1 METRVLRY
9 YLAVVAE
16 GNISAAA
23 NALHITQPT
32 LSRQIKELEE
42 ELDVTL
48 FYRKG
53 KTIELTKEGRYLAEH
68 AKDIVRLIDK
78 TTSNINQSEEIYG
91 EVNLGLAES
100 IAIQKIAHTIKSI
113 TESYSEIKY
122 NLYSGNAEQIME
134 KLENGL
140 LDFGVV
146 IEPTNKIEYETLSL
160 KASDQWG
167 ILTRKD
173 SEFEGLTTIEPNMI
187 LHKPLMIS
195 VQRGVE
201 TMIANL
207 LNVNKD
213 HLNIIVRY
221 NLLYNAALLVKEGVG
236 HAITIDGIINT
247 DNTDLKFIPFNPSIQ
262 SELSLIWKKDKPLSE
277 ASKVFLEEMKNFLL
291 NE

>member
-1 METRVLRY
+1 M
-9 YLAVVAE
+9 
-16 GNISAAA
+16 
-23 NALHITQPT
+23 
-32 LSRQIKELEE
+32 
-42 ELDVTL
+42 
-48 FYRKG
+48 
-53 KTIELTKEGRYLAEH
+53 
-68 AKDIVRLIDK
+68 RLINK

-146 IEPTNKIEYETLSL
+146 IEPTNKVEYETLSL
-160 KASDQWG
+160 KATDQWG

-173 SEFEGLTTIEPNMI
+173 SEFEGLTTIEPSMI

-277 ASKVFLEEMKNFLL
+277 ASKVFLEEMKYFLL